1 MKDKQ
6 NFLQQ
11 NKKAQ
16 ICGDS
21 LKLTTQTH
29 VRGKELLPFCFYLY
43 NKPATA
49 HYNCKPTLR
58 CHTTQGGSN
67 VYSASNTIPTTISTT
82 LHHFEQCFPTFLLQR
97 YAKNNSSYLKEPLST
112 EMFTGQKKLIVG
124 SLSVTTG
131 KATL

>member
-6 NFLQQ
+6 IFLQQ

-21 LKLTTQTH
+21 LKLTTKTH
-29 VRGKELLPFCFYLY
+29 VREKELLPFCFYLY

-49 HYNCKPTLR
+49 HYNCKPTLC
-58 CHTTQGGSN
+58 CHTTQVGSN
-67 VYSASNTIPTTISTT
+67 VYSAIPTTISTT
-82 LHHFEQCFPTFLLQR
+82 LHHFKQCFTTFLLQR
-97 YAKNNSSYLKEPLST
+97 YAKNSSSYLKEPLSIK
-112 EMFTGQKKLIVG
+112 MFTGQKMLIVG
-124 SLSVTTG
+124 ILSVTTG